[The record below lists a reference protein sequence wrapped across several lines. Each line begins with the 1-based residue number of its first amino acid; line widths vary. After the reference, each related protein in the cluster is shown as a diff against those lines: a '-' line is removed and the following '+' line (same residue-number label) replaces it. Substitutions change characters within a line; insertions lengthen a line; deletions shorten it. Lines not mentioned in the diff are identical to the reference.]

1 MHIFDHIDRT
11 KLERRDAQ
19 LWMLAITMLV
29 IFAVGIALLIYPAA
43 FTMPV
48 VLSGSFLKKIYFGFC
63 ALSLLVVGYLMERR
77 IEISRLRA
85 QLKEEESRRQRL
97 LNEASADLLASL
109 PSTEHFH
116 DRLAM
121 EFRRAANAEL
131 PLSLV
136 LVSIRPAARLTDQ
149 ADITNAFGDAAKAML
164 RKIRGEDSI
173 YLFHPGVFGVV
184 LPGVPASSA
193 RRVEER
199 LGDGLA
205 EATGANAR
213 FTAHLQAVTYPEDVA
228 TAREMDQ
235 AAKAFSHIEQSEK
248 AAA

>member
-1 MHIFDHIDRT
+1 MHIFDHIDPT

-19 LWMLAITMLV
+19 LWMLAIAMLV

-63 ALSLLVVGYLMERR
+63 TLALLVVGYLMERR
-77 IEISRLRA
+77 IVISRLRA

-109 PSTEHFH
+109 PGLEHFH

-121 EFRRAANAEL
+121 EFRRAVHAEL

-136 LVSIRPAARLTDQ
+136 LVSIRPAARLTDPG
-149 ADITNAFGDAAKAML
+149 DVTNAFGDAAKAML
-164 RKIRGEDSI
+164 RKLRGEDSI

-184 LPGVPASSA
+184 LPGVPAPSA

-199 LGDGLA
+199 LSEGLDKA
-205 EATGANAR
+205 AGANSR
-213 FTAHLQAVTYPEDVA
+213 FTAHLQAVNFPEDVA
-228 TAREMDQ
+228 TAHEMDR
-235 AAKAFSHIEQSEK
+235 AAKAFSQIEPSEK